1 MIIWEEMKMNTSYFF
16 WARKTRHPHNK
27 ILKQYTY
34 KNDTFKFSF
43 FSRKIID
50 WNNLPPS
57 VTNAAS
63 FYDFCMPRCKR
74 VHRVSFSMFSAPAM
88 VSRETDGTGKERKRN
103 KCAFLVKPT
112 TIATRK
118 RMKVGNVHLCTKSNR
133 ISDAKTIFWV
143 GELKQSSFLTF
154 LAYVLHS
161 FVRYYNPSYVY
172 DSRGYFFPFTTS

>member
-1 MIIWEEMKMNTSYFF
+1 MQPLFM
-16 WARKTRHPHNK
+16 
-27 ILKQYTY
+27 
-34 KNDTFKFSF
+34 TF
-43 FSRKIID
+43 
-50 WNNLPPS
+50 
-57 VTNAAS
+57 VV
-63 FYDFCMPRCKR
+63 PRCKR
-74 VHRVSFSMFSAPAM
+74 VHRVSFSMFSAPVI

-118 RMKVGNVHLCTKSNR
+118 RMKVGNVHSCTKSNR

-172 DSRGYFFPFTTS
+172 DSRGSFFPFTTSWDERLAWRNNHLLSPFQAFSWGCGGGGAEPP